1 MKMEKIKLVYQ
12 GAFAIPDAEEACVVT
27 LTDTQEVRAL
37 SIVTDKP
44 MANEI
49 KFHQLDKD
57 VKHPH
62 LVDVLAKMICEQGPQ
77 NYHVVFEAN
86 GKIGPKAKLVNV
98 ITSTEY
104 SLPQDEAVLLSV
116 AAGLEIFTNM
126 EVLQNFTTPFS
137 KDVMSVALPIVGL
150 PDSLLKKALEKAVE
164 EENYEGASFIRDEM
178 KRRQEEKDEKDLT
191 DR

>member
-12 GAFAIPDAEEACVVT
+12 GAFAITDAEEACVVT
-27 LTDTQEVRAL
+27 LTDAEEERAL

-49 KFHQLDKD
+49 KFRQLDKD

-62 LVDVLAKMICEQGPQ
+62 LVDVLARMICEQGPQ
-77 NYHVVFEAN
+77 AYHVVFEAN
-86 GKIGPKAKLVNV
+86 GNIGPKAKLVNA
-98 ITSTEY
+98 TSGSAY
-104 SLPQDEAVLLSV
+104 SLPQDEAVLL
-116 AAGLEIFTNM
+116 ALTAGLEIFTNM
-126 EVLQNFTTPFS
+126 EVLQKFTTPFR

-178 KRRQEEKDEKDLT
+178 KRRQEEKDEKNLT
-191 DR
+191 D

>member
-27 LTDTQEVRAL
+27 LTDAEEERAL
-37 SIVTDKP
+37 SIVTDRP

-49 KFHQLDKD
+49 KFRQLDKD

-62 LVDVLAKMICEQGPQ
+62 LVDVLAKMICELGPQ
-77 NYHVVFEAN
+77 NYYILFEAN
-86 GKIGPKAKLVNV
+86 GHIAPKAKLV
-98 ITSTEY
+98 STILELEC
-104 SLPQDEAVLLSV
+104 SLPQDEAILLAV
-116 AAGLEIFTNM
+116 AAGLEIFATK
-126 EVLQNFTTPFS
+126 EVLQIFTTPFR

-178 KRRQEEKDEKDLT
+178 KRRQEEKDEKNLT
-191 DR
+191 D

>member
-12 GAFAIPDAEEACVVT
+12 GACAIPDAEEACVVT
-27 LTDTQEVRAL
+27 LTDAEEERAL

-49 KFHQLDKD
+49 KFRQLDKD

-62 LVDVLAKMICEQGPQ
+62 LVDVLARMICEQGPQ
-77 NYHVVFEAN
+77 AYHVVFEAN
-86 GKIGPKAKLVNV
+86 GNIGPKAKLVNA
-98 ITSTEY
+98 TSGTAY
-104 SLPQDEAVLLSV
+104 SLPQDEAVLL
-116 AAGLEIFTNM
+116 ALTAGLEIFTNM
-126 EVLQNFTTPFS
+126 EVLQKFTTPFR

-178 KRRQEEKDEKDLT
+178 KRRQEEKDEKNLT
-191 DR
+191 D

>member
-12 GAFAIPDAEEACVVT
+12 GAFAILDAEEACVVT
-27 LTDTQEVRAL
+27 LTDAEEERAL

-49 KFHQLDKD
+49 KFRQLDKD

-62 LVDVLAKMICEQGPQ
+62 LVDVLARMICEQGPQ
-77 NYHVVFEAN
+77 AYHVVFEAN
-86 GKIGPKAKLVNV
+86 GNIGPKAKLVNA
-98 ITSTEY
+98 TSGSAY
-104 SLPQDEAVLLSV
+104 SLPQDEAVLLAV
-116 AAGLEIFTNM
+116 TAGLEIFTNM
-126 EVLQNFTTPFS
+126 EVLQKFTTPFR

-178 KRRQEEKDEKDLT
+178 KRRQEEKDEKNLT
-191 DR
+191 D

>member
-27 LTDTQEVRAL
+27 LTDAEEERAL

-49 KFHQLDKD
+49 KFRQLDKN

-62 LVDVLAKMICEQGPQ
+62 LVDVLARMICDQGPQ
-77 NYHVVFEAN
+77 AYHVVFEAN
-86 GKIGPKAKLVNV
+86 GNIGPKAKLVNA
-98 ITSTEY
+98 TSGSAY
-104 SLPQDEAVLLSV
+104 SLPQDEAVLLAL

-126 EVLQNFTTPFS
+126 EVLQKFTTPFR

-178 KRRQEEKDEKDLT
+178 KRRQEEKDEKNLT
-191 DR
+191 D

>member
-12 GAFAIPDAEEACVVT
+12 GAFAIPDAKEACVVT
-27 LTDTQEVRAL
+27 LTDAEEERAL

-49 KFHQLDKD
+49 KFRQLDKD

-62 LVDVLAKMICEQGPQ
+62 LVDVLARMICEQGPQ
-77 NYHVVFEAN
+77 AYHVVFEAN
-86 GKIGPKAKLVNV
+86 GDIGPKAKLVNA
-98 ITSTEY
+98 TSGSAY
-104 SLPQDEAVLLSV
+104 SLPQDEAVLLAL

-126 EVLQNFTTPFS
+126 EVLQKFTTPFR

-178 KRRQEEKDEKDLT
+178 KRRQEEKDEKNLT
-191 DR
+191 D

>member
-49 KFHQLDKD
+49 KLHQLDKE

-62 LVDVLAKMICEQGPQ
+62 LADVLAKMICEQGPQ

-104 SLPQDEAVLLSV
+104 SLPQDEAVLLAV

-178 KRRQEEKDEKDLT
+178 KRRQEEKDEKNLND
-191 DR
+191 

>member
-12 GAFAIPDAEEACVVT
+12 GAFAIPDAEEAYVVT

-178 KRRQEEKDEKDLT
+178 KRRQEEKDEKNLND
-191 DR
+191 

>member
-27 LTDTQEVRAL
+27 LTDAQEVRAL

-49 KFHQLDKD
+49 KLHQLDKE

-62 LVDVLAKMICEQGPQ
+62 LADVLAKMICEQGSQ

-104 SLPQDEAVLLSV
+104 SLPQDEAVLLAV

-178 KRRQEEKDEKDLT
+178 KRRQEEKDEKNLND
-191 DR
+191 

>member
-104 SLPQDEAVLLSV
+104 SLPQDEAVLLAV

-126 EVLQNFTTPFS
+126 EVLQNFSTPFS
-137 KDVMSVALPIVGL
+137 KNVMSVALPIVGL

-178 KRRQEEKDEKDLT
+178 KRRQEEKDEKNLND
-191 DR
+191 

>member
-62 LVDVLAKMICEQGPQ
+62 LVDVLAKMICEQGPK

-98 ITSTEY
+98 ITSNEY

-178 KRRQEEKDEKDLT
+178 KRRQEEKDEKNLND
-191 DR
+191 

>member
-1 MKMEKIKLVYQ
+1 MEKIKLVYQ
-12 GAFAIPDAEEACVVT
+12 GAFAIPDAEEAWVVT
-27 LTDTQEVRAL
+27 LTDAGEERAL

-49 KFHQLDKD
+49 KFRQLDKD

-62 LVDVLAKMICEQGPQ
+62 LVDVLARMICEQGPQ
-77 NYHVVFEAN
+77 AYHVVFEAN
-86 GKIGPKAKLVNV
+86 GNIGPKAKLVNA
-98 ITSTEY
+98 TSGSAY
-104 SLPQDEAVLLSV
+104 SLPQDEAVLLAL

-126 EVLQNFTTPFS
+126 EVLQKFTTPFR

-178 KRRQEEKDEKDLT
+178 KRRQEEKDEKNLT
-191 DR
+191 D

>member
-12 GAFAIPDAEEACVVT
+12 GAFAIPDAKEACVVT
-27 LTDTQEVRAL
+27 LTDAEEERAL

-49 KFHQLDKD
+49 KFRQLDKD

-62 LVDVLAKMICEQGPQ
+62 LVDVLARMICEQGPQ
-77 NYHVVFEAN
+77 AYHVVFEAN
-86 GKIGPKAKLVNV
+86 GNIGPKAKLVNA
-98 ITSTEY
+98 TSGSAY
-104 SLPQDEAVLLSV
+104 SLPQDEAVLLAL

-126 EVLQNFTTPFS
+126 EVLQKFTTPFR

-178 KRRQEEKDEKDLT
+178 KRRQEEKDEKNLT
-191 DR
+191 D

>member
-1 MKMEKIKLVYQ
+1 MEKIKLVYQ

-27 LTDTQEVRAL
+27 LTDAQEERAL

-49 KFHQLDKD
+49 KFRQLDKD

-62 LVDVLAKMICEQGPQ
+62 LVDVLARMICEQGPQ
-77 NYHVVFEAN
+77 AYHVVFEA
-86 GKIGPKAKLVNV
+86 KLVNA
-98 ITSTEY
+98 TSGSAY
-104 SLPQDEAVLLSV
+104 SLPQDEAVLLAV
-116 AAGLEIFTNM
+116 TAGLEIFTNM
-126 EVLQNFTTPFS
+126 EVLQKFTTPFR

-178 KRRQEEKDEKDLT
+178 KRRQEEKDEKNLT
-191 DR
+191 D

>member
-49 KFHQLDKD
+49 KFHQLNKD
-57 VKHPH
+57 IKHPH
-62 LVDVLAKMICEQGPQ
+62 LVDVLAKMICEQGSQ

-104 SLPQDEAVLLSV
+104 SLPQDEAVLLAV

-178 KRRQEEKDEKDLT
+178 KRRQEEKDEKNLND
-191 DR
+191 

>member
-104 SLPQDEAVLLSV
+104 SLPQDEAVLLAV

-126 EVLQNFTTPFS
+126 EVLQNFSTPFS
-137 KDVMSVALPIVGL
+137 KNVMSVALPIVGL

>member
-178 KRRQEEKDEKDLT
+178 KHRQEEKDEKNLND
-191 DR
+191 

>member
-104 SLPQDEAVLLSV
+104 SLPQDEAVLLAV

-178 KRRQEEKDEKDLT
+178 KRRQEEKNEKDLT

>member
-104 SLPQDEAVLLSV
+104 SLPQDEAVLLAV

-178 KRRQEEKDEKDLT
+178 KRRQDEMDEKNLND
-191 DR
+191 

>member
-44 MANEI
+44 LANEI
-49 KFHQLDKD
+49 KIHQLDKY

-62 LVDVLAKMICEQGPQ
+62 LVDVVAKMICEQGPQ

-178 KRRQEEKDEKDLT
+178 KRRQEEKDEKNLND
-191 DR
+191 

>member
-1 MKMEKIKLVYQ
+1 MKMEKIKLVDQ

-104 SLPQDEAVLLSV
+104 SLPQDEAVLLAV

-126 EVLQNFTTPFS
+126 EELKNLTTPFS

-178 KRRQEEKDEKDLT
+178 KRRQEEKDEKNLND
-191 DR
+191 

>member
-1 MKMEKIKLVYQ
+1 MEKIKLVYQ

-27 LTDTQEVRAL
+27 LTDVQEVRAL

-62 LVDVLAKMICEQGPQ
+62 LVDVLAKMICEQGSQ
-77 NYHVVFEAN
+77 AYHVVFEAN
-86 GKIGPKAKLVNV
+86 GNIGPKAKLVNA
-98 ITSTEY
+98 TSGSEY
-104 SLPQDEAVLLSV
+104 SLPQDEAILLAV

-126 EVLQNFTTPFS
+126 EVLQNFSTPFS
-137 KDVMSVALPIVGL
+137 KNVMSVALPIVGL

-178 KRRQEEKDEKDLT
+178 KRRQEEKNEKDLT

>member
-12 GAFAIPDAEEACVVT
+12 GAFAIPDAEEAYVVT

-126 EVLQNFTTPFS
+126 DVLQNFTTPFS

-178 KRRQEEKDEKDLT
+178 KRRQEEKDEKNLND
-191 DR
+191 

>member
-1 MKMEKIKLVYQ
+1 MEKIKLVYQ

-27 LTDTQEVRAL
+27 LTDAQEIRAL

-49 KFHQLDKD
+49 KLHQLDKE

-62 LVDVLAKMICEQGPQ
+62 LADVLAKMICEQGPQ

-178 KRRQEEKDEKDLT
+178 KRRQEEKDEKNLT
-191 DR
+191 D

>member
-12 GAFAIPDAEEACVVT
+12 GAFAIPDAKEACVVT
-27 LTDTQEVRAL
+27 LTDAEEERAL

-49 KFHQLDKD
+49 KFRQLDKD

-62 LVDVLAKMICEQGPQ
+62 LVDVLARMICEQGSQ
-77 NYHVVFEAN
+77 AYHVVFEAN
-86 GKIGPKAKLVNV
+86 GNIGPKAKLVNA
-98 ITSTEY
+98 TSGSAY
-104 SLPQDEAVLLSV
+104 SLPQDEAVLLAL

-126 EVLQNFTTPFS
+126 EVLQKFTTPFR

-178 KRRQEEKDEKDLT
+178 KRRQEEKDEKNLT
-191 DR
+191 D

>member
-12 GAFAIPDAEEACVVT
+12 GVFAIPDAEEACVVT

-62 LVDVLAKMICEQGPQ
+62 LVDVLAKMICEQGSQ

-104 SLPQDEAVLLSV
+104 SLPQDEAVLLAV

-178 KRRQEEKDEKDLT
+178 KRRQEEKDEKNLND
-191 DR
+191 

>member
-27 LTDTQEVRAL
+27 LTDAEEERAL

-49 KFHQLDKD
+49 KFRQLDKD

-62 LVDVLAKMICEQGPQ
+62 LVDVLAKMICEQGSQ

-104 SLPQDEAVLLSV
+104 SLPQDELS
-116 AAGLEIFTNM
+116 LIH
-126 EVLQNFTTPFS
+126 
-137 KDVMSVALPIVGL
+137 I
-150 PDSLLKKALEKAVE
+150 
-164 EENYEGASFIRDEM
+164 
-178 KRRQEEKDEKDLT
+178 
-191 DR
+191 

>member
-1 MKMEKIKLVYQ
+1 MEKIKLVYQ

-27 LTDTQEVRAL
+27 LTDAQEKRAL

-49 KFHQLDKD
+49 KFRQLDKD

-62 LVDVLAKMICEQGPQ
+62 LVDVLARMICERGPQ
-77 NYHVVFEAN
+77 AYHVVFEAN
-86 GKIGPKAKLVNV
+86 GNIGPKAKLVNA
-98 ITSTEY
+98 TSGSAY
-104 SLPQDEAVLLSV
+104 SLPQDEAVLLAV
-116 AAGLEIFTNM
+116 TAGLEIFTNM
-126 EVLQNFTTPFS
+126 EVLQKFTTPFR

-178 KRRQEEKDEKDLT
+178 KRRQEEKDDKNLT
-191 DR
+191 D

>member
-12 GAFAIPDAEEACVVT
+12 GAFAISDAEEACVVT
-27 LTDTQEVRAL
+27 LTDAEEERAL

-49 KFHQLDKD
+49 KFRQLDKD

-62 LVDVLAKMICEQGPQ
+62 LVDVLARMICEQGPQ
-77 NYHVVFEAN
+77 AYHVVFEAN
-86 GKIGPKAKLVNV
+86 GNIGPKAKLVNA
-98 ITSTEY
+98 TSGSAY
-104 SLPQDEAVLLSV
+104 SLPQDEAVLLAL

-126 EVLQNFTTPFS
+126 EVLQKFTTPFR

-178 KRRQEEKDEKDLT
+178 KRRQEEKDEKNLT
-191 DR
+191 D

>member
-1 MKMEKIKLVYQ
+1 MEKIKLVYQ

-77 NYHVVFEAN
+77 NYHVVFEAREEFAIIVKRN
-86 GKIGPKAKLVNV
+86 
-98 ITSTEY
+98 
-104 SLPQDEAVLLSV
+104 EAVY
-116 AAGLEIFTNM
+116 
-126 EVLQNFTTPFS
+126 EVLLELLQFS
-137 KDVMSVALPIVGL
+137 K
-150 PDSLLKKALEKAVE
+150 K
-164 EENYEGASFIRDEM
+164 ENVKTIAE
-178 KRRQEEKDEKDLT
+178 
-191 DR
+191 

>member
-1 MKMEKIKLVYQ
+1 MEKIKLVYQ

-57 VKHPH
+57 GKHPH

-178 KRRQEEKDEKDLT
+178 KRRQEEKDEKNLND
-191 DR
+191 

>member
-12 GAFAIPDAEEACVVT
+12 GAFAIPVAEEACVVT

-104 SLPQDEAVLLSV
+104 SLPQDEAVLLAV

>member
-49 KFHQLDKD
+49 KLHQLDKE

-62 LVDVLAKMICEQGPQ
+62 LADVLAKMICEQGPQ
-77 NYHVVFEAN
+77 NYHVVFVAN
-86 GKIGPKAKLVNV
+86 GNIGPKAKLVNV

-104 SLPQDEAVLLSV
+104 SLPQDEAVLLAV

-178 KRRQEEKDEKDLT
+178 KRRQEEKDEINLND
-191 DR
+191 

>member
-12 GAFAIPDAEEACVVT
+12 GAFAIADAEEACVVT
-27 LTDTQEVRAL
+27 LTDAEEERAL

-49 KFHQLDKD
+49 KFRQLDKD

-62 LVDVLAKMICEQGPQ
+62 LVDVLARMICEQGPQ
-77 NYHVVFEAN
+77 AYHVVFEAN
-86 GKIGPKAKLVNV
+86 GNIGPKAKLVNA
-98 ITSTEY
+98 TSGSAY
-104 SLPQDEAVLLSV
+104 SLPQDEAVLLAL

-126 EVLQNFTTPFS
+126 EVLQKFTTPFR

-178 KRRQEEKDEKDLT
+178 KRRQEEKDEKNLT
-191 DR
+191 D